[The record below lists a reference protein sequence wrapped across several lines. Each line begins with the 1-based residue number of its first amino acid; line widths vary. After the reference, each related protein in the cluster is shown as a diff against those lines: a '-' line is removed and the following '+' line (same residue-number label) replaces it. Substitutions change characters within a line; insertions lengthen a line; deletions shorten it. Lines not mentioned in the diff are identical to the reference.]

1 MCSVRIPC
9 AFICTAS
16 KRVLCVALPLPL
28 FTPLLEL
35 WSLRLADSAVYA
47 FPHWSL
53 CLVLVGMVDTLALV
67 LLFNARCTG
76 LERRQIHGISIH
88 QLLGDRDNVGD

>member
-1 MCSVRIPC
+1 MLLYVQHQKEYFVRLYL
-9 AFICTAS
+9 F
-16 KRVLCVALPLPL
+16 ALP
-28 FTPLLEL
+28 TPLIES

-47 FPHWSL
+47 FTHWSL

-88 QLLGDRDNVGD
+88 QLLGDRNDVGD